1 MGDGVGGSFLVLII
15 CDFATWMLP
24 SHDLP
29 RFRWSGCV
37 IRHDW
42 TRWDLVRTKAR
53 EVCVAKLFY
62 RNIERVKLLVT
73 LLKKHSK

>member
-15 CDFATWMLP
+15 CDFATSMLP

-53 EVCVAKLFY
+53 EVCV
-62 RNIERVKLLVT
+62 
-73 LLKKHSK
+73 